1 MEGLSDMIE
10 HNKKEPF
17 SLSIFVS
24 GKILIGKNPNHS
36 EISEIVRTISNK
48 LMLGERNTILVSS
61 YDAEKEE
68 YISKT
73 FDADDIDEIDW
84 L

>member
-17 SLSIFVS
+17 SLGIFVS
-24 GKILIGKNPNHS
+24 GKILGDQNMDHDNIPA
-36 EISEIVRTISNK
+36 IVKTISNR
-48 LMLGERNTILVSS
+48 LMLGEIHTILVSS

-73 FDADDIDEIDW
+73 FDADDIDDIDW